1 MQDLKTEYVDLLLL
15 HYSHCFG
22 TLCKKSPEGTWKD
35 SWRALE
41 DLVREGKVLA
51 IGMHP
56 HTLQFSHLAV
66 IHAYSPVSAAT
77 LKALNNCW

>member
-1 MQDLKTEYVDLLLL
+1 MQDLKTEYLDLLLL

-22 TLCKKSPEGTWKD
+22 ALCQKSPEGTWKD

-51 IGMHP
+51 IGMCP
-56 HTLQFSHLAV
+56 HKLHLH
-66 IHAYSPVSAAT
+66 I
-77 LKALNNCW
+77 